1 MTKRTSCRRIIHMSP
16 VIRRLIFII
25 LLVVAATYISLPS
38 KFSVFGKNFNRP
50 DLNLKIG
57 NFALAKKFDLK
68 LGLDLAGGSQLVFE
82 ADTANIPADRRTS
95 ALEGVRN
102 VIERRVNLFGV
113 SEPTVQTSEFEGK
126 HRIIVELPGI
136 SNSKDAVNLIGQT
149 AQLIF
154 MEVKELP
161 AEKGATPSSTLAPT
175 DLTGADLKSA
185 SVQFD
190 SQTGKPAI
198 SLQFTDDGGKKFED
212 ITGRN
217 VGKQVIIVLDNAIL
231 SQPVVS
237 EKIIGGQAQIS
248 GTFTIDEAKA
258 LSVQLNAG
266 ALPVPVKLVQETT
279 IGATLGAESISQS
292 ILAGVV
298 GISMVALFMLLSY
311 GKLGLIADV
320 GLIIFGVITLALYK
334 LIPITL
340 TLPGIAGFMLSI
352 GMAVDSNILIFERF
366 KEERLIRSIPNA
378 LETSFGRAW
387 DSIRDANI
395 ATLVTCFILWN
406 PLDWSVLPS
415 SGPVRGFAVTLA
427 LGIAI
432 SLFTG
437 LFVSRNLLRVFI
449 REEKKND

>member
-1 MTKRTSCRRIIHMSP
+1 MSS
-16 VIRRLIFII
+16 VIRRLLFII
-25 LLVVAATYISLPS
+25 FLVIVAAYISLPPN
-38 KFSVFGKNFNRP
+38 FSVFGKDFTRP

-57 NFALAKKFDLK
+57 KFTLLRKFDLR

-82 ADTANIPADRRTS
+82 ADTASIPQESLITAM
-95 ALEGVRN
+95 EGVRN

-113 SEPTVQTSEFEGK
+113 SEPTVQTSEFQGR

-136 SNSKDAVNLIGQT
+136 SNSKEAVDLIGQT
-149 AQLIF
+149 AQLLF
-154 MEVKELP
+154 MEVKEIP
-161 AEKGATPSSTLAPT
+161 AKNGATPSATPVPT

-185 SVQFD
+185 AVQFD

-198 SLQFTDDGGKKFED
+198 SLQFTNEGGEKFEV

-217 VGKQVIIVLDNAIL
+217 VGRQVVIVLDNTIL

-237 EKIIGGQAQIS
+237 EKIAGGQAQIS

-258 LSVQLNAG
+258 LAVQLNAG

-279 IGATLGAESISQS
+279 IGATLGAESINQS

-298 GISMVALFMLLSY
+298 GISMVALFMILSY
-311 GKLGLIADV
+311 GKLGLVADV
-320 GLIIFGVITLALYK
+320 GLIVFGVITLALYK

-366 KEERLIRSIPNA
+366 KEERLMRSVPNA
-378 LETSFGRAW
+378 LEVSFGRAW

-415 SGPVRGFAVTLA
+415 SGPVRGFAITLA
-427 LGIAI
+427 LGIGV

-437 LFVSRNLLRVFI
+437 IFVSRNLLRVFI
-449 REEKKND
+449 REGKE

>member
-1 MTKRTSCRRIIHMSP
+1 MKKIWLISF
-16 VIRRLIFII
+16 IFI
-25 LLVVAATYISLPS
+25 LTVAATYISLPP
-38 KFSVFGKNFNRP
+38 KFSIFGKNFSRP
-50 DLNLKIG
+50 DLDLKIG
-57 NFALAKKFDLK
+57 NFSLSRKFDLH

-82 ADTANIPADRRTS
+82 ADIASIPLDKQVS
-95 ALEGVRN
+95 ALDGVRN

-113 SEPTVQTSEFEGK
+113 SEPTVQTSEFQGK

-136 SNSKDAVNLIGQT
+136 NDTKEAVDLIGQT
-149 AQLIF
+149 AQLVF
-154 MEVKELP
+154 FEVKDIP
-161 AEKGATPSSTLAPT
+161 ATKNASASAQLVPT

-190 SQTGKPAI
+190 GQTGKPAI
-198 SLQFTDDGGKKFED
+198 SLQFTDEGGKKFES

-217 VGKQVIIVLDNAIL
+217 VGKPVFIFLDNE
-231 SQPVVS
+231 VVS
-237 EKIIGGQAQIS
+237 NPTVQEKIIGTSAQIS
-248 GTFTIDEAKA
+248 GSFTIDEAKA
-258 LSVQLNAG
+258 IAVQLNAG
-266 ALPVPVKLVQETT
+266 ALPVPIKLVQETT
-279 IGATLGAESISQS
+279 IGATLGAESINQS

-298 GISMVALFMLLSY
+298 GISIVALFMFLSY
-311 GKLGLIADV
+311 GKLGLVADV
-320 GLIIFGVITLALYK
+320 GLVIFGVITLALYK

-366 KEERLIRSIPNA
+366 KEEKLIRSIPNA

-406 PLDWSVLPS
+406 PLDWSILPS
-415 SGPVRGFAVTLA
+415 SGPVRGFAITLA
-427 LGIAI
+427 LGIAV

-437 LFVSRNLLRVFI
+437 IFVSRNLLRVFI
-449 REEKKND
+449 REKATSG